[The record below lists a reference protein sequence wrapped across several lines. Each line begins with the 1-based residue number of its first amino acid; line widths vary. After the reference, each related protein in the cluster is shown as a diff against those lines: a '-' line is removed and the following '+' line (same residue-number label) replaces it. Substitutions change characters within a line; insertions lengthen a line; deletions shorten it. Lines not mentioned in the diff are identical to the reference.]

1 MAKRN
6 DAEEHDAEKVAEV
19 AEEKVGFGIDIG
31 GSGIK
36 GAPVHLTTGELL
48 TKKFRLPT
56 PEESSPEAVGE
67 VVAQVVQHFHLPA
80 QAKIGITFP
89 GIIKDGVAHS
99 AANMDKR
106 WVGTNVAEVTRRWTG
121 HEALVAN
128 DADAA
133 GYAEVA
139 YGAAEGQ
146 RGTVLVITLGTGIG
160 SGMFYNGWLVPNFE
174 LGHLDLDGHP
184 NVETWAA
191 SSIKDDEG
199 LSYSAW
205 AERLQRYFAHLEFI
219 FSPDLFVVGGG
230 VSKDHKKF
238 LPLLDLKTPIVPA
251 KLRNKAGIVGA
262 AALAA
267 PSA

>member
-1 MAKRN
+1 
-6 DAEEHDAEKVAEV
+6 
-19 AEEKVGFGIDIG
+19 
-31 GSGIK
+31 
-36 GAPVHLTTGELL
+36 
-48 TKKFRLPT
+48 
-56 PEESSPEAVGE
+56 
-67 VVAQVVQHFHLPA
+67 
-80 QAKIGITFP
+80 
-89 GIIKDGVAHS
+89 
-99 AANMDKR
+99 
-106 WVGTNVAEVTRRWTG
+106 
-121 HEALVAN
+121 
-128 DADAA
+128 
-133 GYAEVA
+133 
-139 YGAAEGQ
+139 

-230 VSKDHKKF
+230 VSKDHKTS
-238 LPLLDLKTPIVPA
+238 LPLLDLTAPVVPPN
-251 KLRNKAGIVGA
+251 LRKKAAIVGA